1 MRRLSI
7 VVVALLL
14 ALAAI
19 AAWGTAPS
27 AGRVAT
33 GAAPTVK
40 PKKKK
45 VKLPPKPTR
54 AKLPAEVRQRGKW
67 VIGVKCDFAP
77 FGFIDA
83 GGKNDGYDV
92 EVARRLAQ
100 LAFGSK
106 TKLDLVCVTTPSR
119 IPTLQSKRVDV
130 IVSTLTWTKA
140 RTDVIAY
147 SIPYYS
153 ATGRLLVP
161 NSSSIRTVRNL
172 AGKTIVTTRG
182 ALYAAWTR
190 NCFKDSKLLEVD
202 SPALAVSAVKNGTA
216 DTFMF
221 DDAFLL
227 GVATQDSTLKLTN
240 DRFLA
245 IPWGIGIRKGEG
257 QMAAWVNTAIR
268 YMRARDEFAG
278 ILRGVGRRTGARA
291 ALINSFLENV
301 PRPKNRFTYPFGK
314 DPVADCSS
322 R

>member
-7 VVVALLL
+7 AVAALLAAVA
-14 ALAAI
+14 ALV
-19 AAWGTAPS
+19 AWGAAPS
-27 AGRVAT
+27 AGKVAG
-33 GAAPTVK
+33 GAAPAAK
-40 PKKKK
+40 PKA
-45 VKLPPKPTR
+45 KLPPKPKR
-54 AKLPAEVRQRGKW
+54 SKLPAEVRQRGKF

-92 EVARRLAQ
+92 EIARRFAQ

-106 TKLDLVCVTTPSR
+106 SKLELVCVTTPSR

-140 RTDVIAY
+140 RTEVIAY
-147 SIPYYS
+147 SIPYYA

-161 NSSSIRTVRNL
+161 NNSSIRTVRNL
-172 AGKTIVTTRG
+172 GGKTIVTTRG

-227 GVATQDSTLKLTN
+227 GVATQDPNLKLTN
-240 DRFLA
+240 DKFLA
-245 IPWGIGIRKGEG
+245 IPWGVGIRKGEG
-257 QMAAWVNTAIR
+257 AMAAWVNTAIR
-268 YMRARDEFAG
+268 YMRAHDEFAR
-278 ILRGVGRRTGARA
+278 ILRGVGRRTNAPA
-291 ALINSFLENV
+291 SLINSFLTQV

-314 DPVADCSS
+314 DPVADCTS